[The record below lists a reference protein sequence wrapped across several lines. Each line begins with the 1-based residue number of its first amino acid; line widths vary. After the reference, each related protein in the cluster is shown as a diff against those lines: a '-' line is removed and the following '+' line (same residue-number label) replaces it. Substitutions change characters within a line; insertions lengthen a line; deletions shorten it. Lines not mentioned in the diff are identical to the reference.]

1 MWKTYNCC
9 FSNTFVEYYCRLKF
23 CGSHTVSGNIQYVID
38 SSGNP
43 VIAVLVT
50 STAVT
55 GEVESFVSAEI
66 CLNKSIMITI
76 HGAHLPGPGVFYTQI
91 TLCGTFQFVAVC
103 IHQQRLDSK
112 KRAGCRSG
120 LSTGCTRKRSNH
132 YPACFGLP
140 PGIHDRTFPVTNY
153 PVIPEPCFR
162 IDRFSDCAQQ
172 TQGT

>member
-23 CGSHTVSGNIQYVID
+23 CGSHAVSGNIQYVID

-66 CLNKSIMITI
+66 CLNKPLMITI
-76 HGAHLPGPGVFYTQI
+76 HGTHLSGPGVFNTQI
-91 TLCGTFQFVAVC
+91 TLRGTFQFVAFC